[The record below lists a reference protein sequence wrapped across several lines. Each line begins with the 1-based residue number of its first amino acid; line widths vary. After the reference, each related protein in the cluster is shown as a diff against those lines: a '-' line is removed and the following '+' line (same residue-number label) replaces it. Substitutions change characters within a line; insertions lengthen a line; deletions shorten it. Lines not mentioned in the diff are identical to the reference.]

1 MYNSKLKEEFIDHYM
16 QQRVVAE
23 TSLYSLFRKTEYFE
37 NILETDCCDFTEE
50 DIQKMYTWFKAK
62 SVYVLMNYNSILKAY
77 TNWMIQN
84 ENASSNAYI
93 AYDIRKLIPCVPDN
107 ATSIISREEL
117 DYMEKRLLN
126 SSDRAIVECLWEGLA
141 GRSMRD
147 IVDIKKSDINLKTN
161 ELKLQSGK
169 AIILTDKLLHFL
181 LQAFDEN
188 EYACYGT
195 TGRKKRVF
203 GTDCLYKERDNAHA
217 MDSDD
222 KFFRWIY
229 RRVTNYKNHLHYD
242 RLTMKN
248 IAISGMCY
256 YLRKGMD
263 ETGLDLRSY
272 LRTAEGTALANKYGY
287 TSNFMVD
294 NTYHRFKDLV

>member
-1 MYNSKLKEEFIDHYM
+1 MYNSKIKKEFINHYM

-23 TSLYSLFRKTEYFE
+23 TSLNSLFRKTEYFE
-37 NILETDCCDFTEE
+37 NILETDCSNFTEE

-62 SVYVLMNYNSILKAY
+62 SIYVLMNYNSILKAY
-77 TNWMIQN
+77 SNWMKN
-84 ENASSNAYI
+84 NGSDNMNAYS
-93 AYDIRKLIPCVPDN
+93 AYDIRKLIPCVPDD

-117 DYMEKRLLN
+117 DYMESRLLN
-126 SSDRAIVECLWEGLA
+126 ASDKAIIECLWEGLA

-147 IVDIKKSDINLKTN
+147 IVDIKKSDINLQTK
-161 ELKLQSGK
+161 ELWLQSGK
-169 AIILTDKLLHFL
+169 SVILSDKLLNYL
-181 LQAFDEN
+181 LQAFDETI
-188 EYACYGT
+188 YACYGT
-195 TGRKKRVF
+195 TGRKKRVY

-229 RRVTNYKNHLHYD
+229 RRVTNYKNHLNYD

-248 IAISGMCY
+248 ISTSGMCY
-256 YLRKGMD
+256 YLKKGMD

-272 LRTAEGTALANKYGY
+272 LKTKDGATLALKYGY
-287 TSNFMVD
+287 DSDFMVD

>member
-1 MYNSKLKEEFIDHYM
+1 MYNSKIKEDFFNHYM
-16 QQRVVAE
+16 QQRVIAE

-126 SSDRAIVECLWEGLA
+126 SSDRAIVDCLWEGLA

-181 LQAFDEN
+181 LQ
-188 EYACYGT
+188 
-195 TGRKKRVF
+195 
-203 GTDCLYKERDNAHA
+203 A